1 MSCLLWPS
9 LCIDK
14 TRGSEKSY
22 QGCIADG
29 ACTCYDYCLPSKHQ
43 WCQCINYKV
52 HHYITALL
60 ALLSTSF
67 MIHKCRLMMWCALRL
82 ECSSAIIWQL
92 DDMIAVKKLCSL
104 HFSMVCAAK
113 VNFYFCGGGEF
124 SDQSF
129 ADTHTRTHKSL
140 CRSAATQLHFFELS
154 TVVELENMDESFPM
168 GLAGRMACALERQ
181 NRP

>member
-92 DDMIAVKKLCSL
+92 DDMIAVKKLSARCIFQWFVQQKSTFTFAVENFL
-104 HFSMVCAAK
+104 IK
-113 VNFYFCGGGEF
+113 VL
-124 SDQSF
+124 Q
-129 ADTHTRTHKSL
+129 THTLELTSL
-140 CRSAATQLHFFELS
+140 YAGQQLLNCIS
-154 TVVELENMDESFPM
+154 LN
-168 GLAGRMACALERQ
+168 CQ
-181 NRP
+181 Q

>member
-67 MIHKCRLMMWCALRL
+67 MIHKCRHDVVCITTRVLFCHHLATRRHD
-82 ECSSAIIWQL
+82 CSEKTLLVAFFNG
-92 DDMIAVKKLCSL
+92 LCSKSQL
-104 HFSMVCAAK
+104 LLC
-113 VNFYFCGGGEF
+113 GGEF

-129 ADTHTRTHKSL
+129 ADTHTLELTSL
-140 CRSAATQLHFFELS
+140 YAGQQLLNCIS
-154 TVVELENMDESFPM
+154 LN
-168 GLAGRMACALERQ
+168 CQ
-181 NRP
+181 Q